1 MVLLKEIQTF
11 NTYLNI
17 ITIYG
22 MNGLFE
28 NYVQSNDYHGPDM
41 TDFGHRS
48 QQDPEFNE
56 QYKEEM
62 KNLKNVY

>member
-1 MVLLKEIQTF
+1 
-11 NTYLNI
+11 
-17 ITIYG
+17 
-22 MNGLFE
+22 
-28 NYVQSNDYHGPDM
+28 M

>member
-1 MVLLKEIQTF
+1 
-11 NTYLNI
+11 
-17 ITIYG
+17 
-22 MNGLFE
+22 
-28 NYVQSNDYHGPDM
+28 M

-62 KNLKNVY
+62 KKFKERILNDDAFAKNTAT

>member
-1 MVLLKEIQTF
+1 
-11 NTYLNI
+11 
-17 ITIYG
+17 
-22 MNGLFE
+22 
-28 NYVQSNDYHGPDM
+28 M

-48 QQDPEFNE
+48 QQDLEFNE

>member
-1 MVLLKEIQTF
+1 
-11 NTYLNI
+11 
-17 ITIYG
+17 
-22 MNGLFE
+22 
-28 NYVQSNDYHGPDM
+28 M

-62 KNLKNVY
+62 KNLKNVLLNDDAFAKNMAT